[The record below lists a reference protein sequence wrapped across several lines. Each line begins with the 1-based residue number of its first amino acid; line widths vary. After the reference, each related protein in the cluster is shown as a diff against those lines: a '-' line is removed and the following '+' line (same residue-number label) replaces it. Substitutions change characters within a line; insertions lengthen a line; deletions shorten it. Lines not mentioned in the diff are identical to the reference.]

1 MNKSDS
7 ERIASY
13 LENLGYQESSEKEAD
28 LVVIT
33 TCGVRQSAENRIYG
47 IIPKLKKQ
55 NPSVKIILT
64 GCLAG
69 REDVKKRIG
78 EKVDIWLPVKEL
90 EKLKAL
96 LENCEDDFCNTSI
109 YNSKY
114 KTNDDYLKLKP
125 KYNSVFSAFVPI
137 GNGCDN
143 FCTYCVVPYARG
155 SEKYRSAEEIL
166 EEVKILVKKGY
177 KEIALIAQNVN
188 SYKSDA
194 NVLINTNDAD
204 CESKKVINFSKLL
217 QMVNDIKGDFWIRFA
232 TSHPKDMSD
241 ELIETIASRKKICH
255 HIHLPAQAGDDDVLH
270 RMNRRYTRGHYLGL
284 IKKIKDRMPDVA
296 LTTDIIVGFPG
307 ETRQQF
313 DKTKELFEEVQYD
326 MAYIAQ
332 YSPRPGT
339 AALKFEDDIETEEK
353 KRREEELMEVLR
365 RTAAGNNKKYIGKKY
380 KILIDKK
387 NKRGNFVGRTETNKN
402 VEIINPENIGRNLIG
417 EFVAVKIEKADDF
430 GLAGKIIC

>member
-1 MNKSDS
+1 MTTNKTYHIITIGCQMNKSDS

-137 GNGCDN
+137 GNGCGN
-143 FCTYCVVPYARG
+143 FLYLL
-155 SEKYRSAEEIL
+155 RSALCARIR
-166 EEVKILVKKGY
+166 
-177 KEIALIAQNVN
+177 
-188 SYKSDA
+188 
-194 NVLINTNDAD
+194 
-204 CESKKVINFSKLL
+204 KVSQRGRDIGRGKNFS
-217 QMVNDIKGDFWIRFA
+217 
-232 TSHPKDMSD
+232 
-241 ELIETIASRKKICH
+241 
-255 HIHLPAQAGDDDVLH
+255 
-270 RMNRRYTRGHYLGL
+270 
-284 IKKIKDRMPDVA
+284 
-296 LTTDIIVGFPG
+296 
-307 ETRQQF
+307 
-313 DKTKELFEEVQYD
+313 
-326 MAYIAQ
+326 
-332 YSPRPGT
+332 
-339 AALKFEDDIETEEK
+339 
-353 KRREEELMEVLR
+353 
-365 RTAAGNNKKYIGKKY
+365 
-380 KILIDKK
+380 
-387 NKRGNFVGRTETNKN
+387 
-402 VEIINPENIGRNLIG
+402 
-417 EFVAVKIEKADDF
+417 
-430 GLAGKIIC
+430 

>member
-1 MNKSDS
+1 MTTNKTYHIITIGCQMNKSDS

-96 LENCEDDFCNTSI
+96 LENCEDDF
-109 YNSKY
+109 
-114 KTNDDYLKLKP
+114 LKLKP

-241 ELIETIASRKKICH
+241 ELIETIASRKKICQH
-255 HIHLPAQAGDDDVLH
+255 KPE
-270 RMNRRYTRGHYLGL
+270 M
-284 IKKIKDRMPDVA
+284 M
-296 LTTDIIVGFPG
+296 
-307 ETRQQF
+307 
-313 DKTKELFEEVQYD
+313 
-326 MAYIAQ
+326 M
-332 YSPRPGT
+332 SS
-339 AALKFEDDIETEEK
+339 
-353 KRREEELMEVLR
+353 
-365 RTAAGNNKKYIGKKY
+365 IG
-380 KILIDKK
+380 
-387 NKRGNFVGRTETNKN
+387 
-402 VEIINPENIGRNLIG
+402 
-417 EFVAVKIEKADDF
+417 
-430 GLAGKIIC
+430 